1 MPAEKDGR
9 SYPQGNAGVY
19 TIGGGP
25 RADRTEP
32 CFTALA

>member
-1 MPAEKDGR
+1 MAG
-9 SYPQGNAGVY
+9 SYPQRIAGVY

-25 RADRTEP
+25 QADRTEP